1 MRVSPRKQQGDALT
15 DLMVINGVGRTIIA
29 ALRMDDMFERHSE
42 KPKPATLPEVQH
54 QSPELLA
61 ADRSLS
67 EDRAL
72 ALLKRADLRAEVL
85 ARLSKNAGAM
95 KSRKVKRAL
104 VRHANTPRHISIP
117 MLRHLFTFE
126 LMQVALTPALPADI
140 KRTAED
146 ALLNR
151 LGAISSGER
160 LSLAHRASGRV
171 AAELLCDPEPRV
183 IQAALDNP
191 QLTEAEVIHALM
203 RAHAAVLLVESVCAH
218 AKWQLRRDIRIAL
231 LRNENTPLTR
241 MLEFAHS
248 LLISQLREILR
259 SYRLPGAHKGISA
272 QAT

>member
-1 MRVSPRKQQGDALT
+1 
-15 DLMVINGVGRTIIA
+15 MVINGLGRTIIA
-29 ALRMDDMFERHSE
+29 ALRMDDMFERHTE
-42 KPKPATLPEVQH
+42 KPNPTTLPEVQH
-54 QSPELLA
+54 QPPELLA
-61 ADRSLS
+61 AADPSLG

-72 ALLKRADLRAEVL
+72 ALLKRTDLRAEVL

-95 KSRKVKRAL
+95 KSRKVKLAL
-104 VRHANTPRHISIP
+104 VRHPNTPRHVSIP

-126 LMQVALTPALPADI
+126 LMQVALTPALAADI

-151 LGAISSGER
+151 LETISSGER

-171 AAELLCDPEPRV
+171 AAELLCDLEPRV

-203 RAHAAVLLVESVCAH
+203 RPDAPTLLVESLYAH
-218 AKWQLRRDIRIAL
+218 TKWSLRRDIRIAL

-241 MLEFAHS
+241 VLEFARS
-248 LLISQLREILR
+248 LPISQLREILR
-259 SYRLPGAHKGISA
+259 SCRAPIRTREYLLKEIDQRDADS
-272 QAT
+272 